1 MVDQGQRGSPVNT
14 PITEEL
20 RAGLIADI
28 LDQDVRFNQVMGERL
43 AQWRTRKITEARFL
57 QLRNNARG
65 NALDAARRASRE
77 CLV

>member
-1 MVDQGQRGSPVNT
+1 MKSPL
-14 PITEEL
+14 TEEL
-20 RAGLIADI
+20 RSGLIADI
-28 LDQDVRFNQVMGERL
+28 LDQDVKFNQVMAARL
-43 AQWRTRKITEARFL
+43 AQWRAGKLTEARFL